1 MRGGLH
7 SWNHPGASKYARSST
22 FGIRAR
28 HGYGINGSKVVYTGR
43 GRHDGRSGLDREWHD
58 GRSGLDHSRDQGG
71 PTWKRHPHTLL
82 QHRPHKPRSH
92 LPTFWHAPP
101 RKPVAQQ
108 LGQVPLAGPAS
119 VVEPLVGPLG
129 VPGSLAASC
138 ARARMRLFSFFRS
151 RACSRSTSTTS
162 TTSVLRV

>member
-58 GRSGLDHSRDQGG
+58 GRSGLNHIQREGGFIGGGGGGRGGRGPFGGGGGSSRVVVSAGG
-71 PTWKRHPHTLL
+71 IVSTAHHL
-82 QHRPHKPRSH
+82 Q
-92 LPTFWHAPP
+92 
-101 RKPVAQQ
+101 
-108 LGQVPLAGPAS
+108 
-119 VVEPLVGPLG
+119 
-129 VPGSLAASC
+129 
-138 ARARMRLFSFFRS
+138 RL
-151 RACSRSTSTTS
+151 
-162 TTSVLRV
+162 